1 LPKPRPASKLP
12 APTKAAPKPKA
23 EPVRRS
29 PADRSRLDAAEAA
42 LRELEDKRKREE
54 ADFRRQL
61 KELGAKQTEA
71 QQAYLKSRKGI

>member
-1 LPKPRPASKLP
+1 LAN
-12 APTKAAPKPKA
+12 
-23 EPVRRS
+23 
-29 PADRSRLDAAEAA
+29 RSRLDAAEAA

-71 QQAYLKSRKGI
+71 QQAYVDSRKRTTAAVVAARQAYRKAGGTD